1 MKKMNIFVDIEFNKK
16 IGNKGS
22 LFENSLVKV
31 TVTAEERKRQ
41 MTRER
46 NRKYR
51 LKKKLKNLNE
61 TDRTIGVFCD
71 DSRSRSV
78 VGIEYQNDVT
88 EYQKTIYSRP
98 IADFNFRTKFTE
110 NTFGHECK
118 VCDRIWFKNDLSSI
132 PGKPECLKILT
143 DEFPGEDVENF
154 KLCGNS
160 FFSINNF

>member
-1 MKKMNIFVDIEFNKK
+1 
-16 IGNKGS
+16 
-22 LFENSLVKV
+22 
-31 TVTAEERKRQ
+31 

-132 PGKPECLKILT
+132 PGKSKCLK
-143 DEFPGEDVENF
+143 
-154 KLCGNS
+154 
-160 FFSINNF
+160 